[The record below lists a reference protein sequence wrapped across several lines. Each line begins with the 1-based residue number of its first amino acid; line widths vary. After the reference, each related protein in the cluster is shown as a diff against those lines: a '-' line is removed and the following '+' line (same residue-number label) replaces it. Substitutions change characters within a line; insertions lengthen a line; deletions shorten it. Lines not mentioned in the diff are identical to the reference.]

1 MPIRTTLESRHLD
14 EIDRRSTA
22 SLSTRNSPLTV
33 PLSVQN
39 FLIRLSHIDRQAP
52 TSLPAGFADYQTAIR
67 RNDARSFLMIRLM
80 SRNAQPGGGR
90 ASFQPKNILDL
101 SRAQSGAAQID
112 PKLKKCLVPALG
124 WGTCHFRIAAARHCA
139 KSSGI
144 CAASPAGII
153 SRTFQSFASV
163 RRQWERRSRR
173 QSVQAI
179 VGAKDARRNPP
190 LTRSETYLAVSAD
203 GPPEAYQR
211 TARTGLC
218 RTSSC

>member
-1 MPIRTTLESRHLD
+1 
-14 EIDRRSTA
+14 
-22 SLSTRNSPLTV
+22 V
-33 PLSVQN
+33 
-39 FLIRLSHIDRQAP
+39 
-52 TSLPAGFADYQTAIR
+52 AGV
-67 RNDARSFLMIRLM
+67 
-80 SRNAQPGGGR
+80 

-139 KSSGI
+139 ESSGI
-144 CAASPAGII
+144 FAASPAGII

-211 TARTGLC
+211 TVSDQQLLTTRISA
-218 RTSSC
+218 